1 MKTLN
6 LNKLTI
12 LLGLF
17 LVSAFFTTSA
27 NALCVVNGAG
37 AIVFDGAAKNP
48 QDANEFYP
56 VKGDTTLYDIN
67 GNVDYTANTPT
78 PDCGITPDTYKLNL
92 YKMGICK
99 ANPDLNDL
107 TSCQMFF
114 ESAAGIELDIQAG
127 VSTTL
132 DIPEFTIDPGTYQ
145 YLYVLL
151 SNKLGM
157 KWSGR
162 FNVAVDGSSGD
173 GNGGTYCWTSNA
185 GLYPTAFQN
194 SDNDAV
200 ATVHGTSFEGG
211 VKNMDC
217 GTSEGTVVFA
227 NEVIVRFSEAYCSA
241 ALGENG
247 DKMSFEKEGTG
258 SARGTPTVNL
268 LTTADVFA
276 TTCQTSAKIAWITDL
291 DTSYTVTEDSTFAM
305 SVKAT
310 DANSIQFSDGSS
322 DNDII
327 KIMSGAPKIF
337 LSVTD

>member
-1 MKTLN
+1 VNTLN
-6 LNKLTI
+6 LNKII
-12 LLGLF
+12 LLTTLF
-17 LVSAFFTTSA
+17 LAAIAFSNSA

-37 AIVFDGAAKNP
+37 AIVIADDGSGNSTA
-48 QDANEFYP
+48 P
-56 VKGDTTLYDIN
+56 VKGDTTLYDTE
-67 GNVDYTANTPT
+67 GNVDYTANTAT
-78 PDCGITPDTYKLNL
+78 TDCGITPDTYKLNL
-92 YKMGICK
+92 YKMGLCT
-99 ANPDLNDL
+99 ADPDLNDL

-127 VSTTL
+127 VSATL
-132 DIPEFTIDPGTYQ
+132 DIPEFSIDPGTYP
-145 YLYVLL
+145 YVYVLL

-162 FNVAVDGSSGD
+162 MSAAVDGSSGN

-241 ALGENG
+241 ALGANG

-258 SARGTPTVNL
+258 PARGTPTVNL

-276 TTCQTSAKIAWITDL
+276 TTCQTAAKIAWITDL
-291 DTSYTVTEDSTFAM
+291 DTSYTVTDDSTFAM

-310 DANSIQFSDGSS
+310 DANSLQFSEGD